1 METIG
6 ITVRREIEWLI
17 CLFLSVAQSVQL
29 ILLFRLY
36 PDSRDR
42 GCQDGGLGPGP
53 ATAQPK
59 GNGMFDLIWSAGNG
73 RPRARSG
80 QVRSG
85 HVIGLVPGILL
96 CLAEGSNW
104 AGCDLPVDVIG
115 SAETQPR
122 KERGK
127 SKWNGNG
134 DGDGTGV
141 LPARSRAVSTAVE
154 YTQWNHLLMSYFLA
168 GLD

>member
-1 METIG
+1 
-6 ITVRREIEWLI
+6 
-17 CLFLSVAQSVQL
+17 
-29 ILLFRLY
+29 
-36 PDSRDR
+36 
-42 GCQDGGLGPGP
+42 
-53 ATAQPK
+53 
-59 GNGMFDLIWSAGNG
+59 MFDLVSWERETESEI
-73 RPRARSG
+73 RSG

-154 YTQWNHLLMSYFLA
+154 YTQWNHLLMTLSYVLA